1 MLKRDKVREALAG
14 AAAGLSVGLMMTA
27 LSALITAMFQCRT
40 TWAMNFYE
48 HTRHFWRAW
57 MRFLILGMTYCLVG
71 ASMTAYLAPQAA
83 GSGLP
88 EIKGFLNGSKIKG
101 LWQLRVFVVKFFAI
115 ALAIGSEGRG
125 GA

>member
-1 MLKRDKVREALAG
+1 MPSPPKPRLKRDKVREAVAAL
-14 AAAGLSVGLMMTA
+14 AAGLAVGLMMTA

-48 HTRHFWRAW
+48 HSHHWWRAL
-57 MRFLILGMTYCLVG
+57 MRFLVLGMTYCLV
-71 ASMTAYLAPQAA
+71 ASSMTAFLAPRAA

-101 LWQLRVFVVKFFAI
+101 L
-115 ALAIGSEGRG
+115 
-125 GA
+125 